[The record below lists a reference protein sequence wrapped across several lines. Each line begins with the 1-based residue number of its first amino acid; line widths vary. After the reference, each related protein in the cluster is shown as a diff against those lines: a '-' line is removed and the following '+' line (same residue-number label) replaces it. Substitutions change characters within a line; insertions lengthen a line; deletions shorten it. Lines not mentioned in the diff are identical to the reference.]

1 MSEAGKGEKRKRGGT
16 PPIGKRSIGTTLAAA
31 ALLSLEAAAADARRR
46 LDAGGIVA
54 DLMPTLNLAL
64 TRAGWPRVADSTFY
78 KAQLMARAGF
88 EAGSFEAYVA
98 TAMREACPRWAP
110 GGRPPS
116 ETSFQRGS
124 PADLRE
130 RIAAMILAG
139 RSAPAV
145 PPAAVLETLARA
157 DLARRNSG
165 AGRRDGAERR
175 RRRRVV
181 ESSAAVPS
189 TVSETEAASDNAVS
203 AGTGDVLEFVVER
216 GLPRGECEQARSALA
231 DRDLPALK
239 NIISRG
245 RLSNRDLTSLLF
257 DASRMIDPLDWNR
270 SCPFC
275 LALMAAGADPRGTS
289 ECSPWR
295 EAPEGR
301 TKRLMRAAIDIRKS
315 NEKFSFA

>member
-1 MSEAGKGEKRKRGGT
+1 MAAERKAEKRKRGGT
-16 PPIGKRSIGTTLAAA
+16 PPIGRREIGTTLAAA
-31 ALLSLEAAAADARRR
+31 ALLSLDAAAADARRR

-54 DLMPTLNLAL
+54 DLMPKLNLAL
-64 TRAGWPRVADSTFY
+64 TRAGWPSIADSTFY

-116 ETSFQRGS
+116 EKSLPRGS
-124 PADLRE
+124 KADLRE

-157 DLARRNSG
+157 AQARAALVRRTSR
-165 AGRRDGAERR
+165 AARPDAPREEMKETDDPGRDI
-175 RRRRVV
+175 
-181 ESSAAVPS
+181 
-189 TVSETEAASDNAVS
+189 SEE
-203 AGTGDVLEFVVER
+203 TGDVLEFVVER
-216 GLPRGECEQARSALA
+216 GLPRGEREQARSALA

-239 NIISRG
+239 NILSRG
-245 RLSNRDLTSLLF
+245 RLSSRDLTALLF

-289 ECSPWR
+289 ENSPWR

-301 TKRLMRAAIDIRKS
+301 TKWLMRAAIDIRKS